1 MESTPN
7 KNTCTE
13 LKKQTNI
20 TIFTYYY
27 TLLLAYHNSTTTSIT
42 GALNTFLKEAIKS
55 CDAIT
60 YTWLP

>member
-13 LKKQTNI
+13 RKKQTNT

-27 TLLLAYHNSTTTSIT
+27 TLLLAYHNSTIIT
-42 GALNTFLKEAIKS
+42 GALNTFFKEAIKS